1 MNLLLYIPNIT
12 DRLIQALGWTL
23 LHSLWQGLLVALIAA
38 AFLLT
43 AKKASATVRYN
54 LVLVTF
60 ILFILSTITTL
71 VWEWQASAPDHISPH
86 IYSIKAKTGSQL
98 SSYDFS
104 GIQQL
109 TYNCTVYFSKNAPV
123 LVFIW
128 FVFFV
133 FRSVKLL
140 RGFVFLQQAKNR
152 YLYAPP
158 ESWKNRITS
167 LCQKLQLNKHVRLFE
182 SGFVKVP
189 MVIGHLKPLILIPAG
204 LLAGLP
210 AEQIEAVLLHELAHI
225 RRHDYLVN
233 AMQTVMEC
241 VYFFNPGLLW
251 ISTLLRDEREN
262 CCDDIALAHTRNK
275 KEFVQALIS
284 FKEYALY
291 NTHPAVAFPGR
302 KNQLLQRVTRIL
314 GHQHPSFAP
323 AEKISFAAGMLI
335 IGMVLATT
343 VIGQTR
349 SAAIPAQTQPAVALS
364 PRSAQSAAL
373 IQTTEHSQ
381 SKLAKPIRKR
391 NPANKLYNNNVQ
403 VKPDE
408 KLLAGIYRTQADKDQ
423 EQAQADRQQMLIDQQ
438 RAQADQQ
445 QMLIDQQQALRD
457 HAQAI
462 RQLESSKHD
471 FIQSAKDQ
479 QQALKDQA
487 QARIDQQQAYKDQQ
501 QALKDQIQA
510 KIDLQQALK
519 DQAQARIDQQQFN
532 KDLTIYT
539 AAKNIKP

>member
-1 MNLLLYIPNIT
+1 MNHLPYISNVT

-23 LHSLWQGLLVALIAA
+23 LHSLWQGLLVAMIAA
-38 AFLLT
+38 AFLLK
-43 AKKASATVRYN
+43 AKKASATIRYN

-60 ILFILSTITTL
+60 ILFILSTITTF
-71 VWEWQASAPDHISPH
+71 VWEWQASAPDHISTY
-86 IYSIKAKTGSQL
+86 ISGIQAKTDSQF
-98 SSYDFS
+98 SYYDFS

-109 TYNCTVYFSKNAPV
+109 TYNCKVYFSKNAPV

-140 RGFVFLQQAKNR
+140 KGLVYLQQARSR

-167 LCQKLQLNKHVRLFE
+167 LCQKLQLNKPVRLFE

-204 LLAGLP
+204 LLTSLP
-210 AEQIEAVLLHELAHI
+210 AAQIEAVLLHELAHI
-225 RRHDYLVN
+225 RRHDYLIN
-233 AMQTVMEC
+233 AMQTVMET

-262 CCDDIALAHTRNK
+262 CCDDIALTHTRNK

-284 FKEYALY
+284 FKEHALY

-323 AEKISFAAGMLI
+323 AEKVSFAAGMLI

-364 PRSAQSAAL
+364 PRSAQSAPL
-373 IQTTEHSQ
+373 IQTTAHSR
-381 SKLAKPIRKR
+381 SKLARAIRK
-391 NPANKLYNNNVQ
+391 NNAAKKLYNNNVQ

-408 KLLAGIYRTQADKDQ
+408 KLQAVIYPTHADNDQ
-423 EQAQADRQQMLIDQQ
+423 EQALADRQQMLIDQQ
-438 RAQADQQ
+438 RARADQQ

-457 HAQAI
+457 QAQAR

-471 FIQSAKDQ
+471 LIQSAKDQ
-479 QQALKDQA
+479 QQAIKDQA
-487 QARIDQQQAYKDQQ
+487 QAKIDQQQAYKDQQ
-501 QALKDQIQA
+501 QALKYLEQA
-510 KIDLQQALK
+510 KIDQQQALK

-532 KDLTIYT
+532 KDLTTYT